1 MPYNKLLTSLVRAV
15 QASVSPRPF
24 LYGPRCARSILP
36 CVRANIPQ
44 YGPSAWS
51 VGRYYFLLT
60 LDHYAIPRRVAR
72 TP

>member
-1 MPYNKLLTSLVRAV
+1 MPYNKLLTLLVRAV

-24 LYGPRCARSILP
+24 LP